1 VNKKQP
7 EDLNTKAQS
16 SDSSAG
22 PIQTECVRFESAWK
36 SGTRPKLE
44 EFLAGWDEPERS
56 KLLCELLLL
65 ELDFISADGET
76 LAPQFYAN
84 RFPDHQD
91 VIADVFSN
99 WSSSRADDTLAEFGN
114 TTLVMQSQFAEL
126 RMHAQGGLGVVYR
139 AGERELSRDVAIK
152 FIRSTLA
159 ENTDCRNRFRTEA
172 EITSRLEHPGVVP
185 VYGFGT
191 GSDGNL
197 FYAMRFIEGDT
208 LDEAIGR
215 YHDAKTKEA
224 TSRDTREF
232 ELRELL
238 GRFVALC
245 KTIAYAHNRGIVHRD
260 IKPENVMLGRYGETI
275 VIDWGLAIPVDRQGV
290 FKQSGEQTLMP
301 SSGSSSS
308 TDTGGIA
315 GTPAYMSPEQVSGRS
330 ELTPASD
337 IYSLGVTLY
346 KIMLGKV
353 PFTGKLDQI
362 WEGIREGNYEPPT
375 KIDRSLSQALE
386 AICAKAMS
394 LHPRDRYTTALDLA
408 GEIESYL
415 ADTPVTAFTEPI
427 STRLARWS
435 RRHRIL
441 SQGILVGLL
450 LVTLVGVSAAI
461 VFGRLQ
467 SNAVKSQQI
476 EHGLRKHSLSLSA
489 HFAARTMANNVDIR
503 LRILE
508 KEAADP
514 LLRDYLVE
522 INPDPQNRE
531 ASQPLQDWMDKC
543 GERYSH
549 IDPRTWIIYAVD
561 GTQVARYPSKDK
573 NNQLSKT
580 LFSNFAFRDYFNG
593 KGEDEERGFQ
603 WPPLRESKFS
613 VAMESRSSDQDL
625 IVAFS
630 TPIKDQTGDH
640 VIGVIGM
647 TVGLGKF
654 ADLNIDLPAGQK
666 VLLVD
671 TRQYYMRRNAK
682 VDDQRK
688 QSGEGLILHHEDLG
702 DLKSRESLH
711 RLDDATIQRLRSA
724 KREWTSSESG
734 QWMDNLLDA
743 DYHDP
748 VAKKTD
754 GPWLAA
760 FAPVILTARQKDSKA
775 YDTGCFVIVQQEHQ
789 PH

>member
-1 VNKKQP
+1 MNKKQP
-7 EDLNTKAQS
+7 DEVNRETLS
-16 SDSSAG
+16 G
-22 PIQTECVRFESAWK
+22 PIQVECERFSSAWK
-36 SGTRPKLE
+36 ADIRPTLE
-44 EFLAGWDEPERS
+44 EYLVGWEEPERS

-65 ELDFISADGET
+65 ELEFASSDGET
-76 LAPQFYAN
+76 LAPQFYSR

-91 VIADVFSN
+91 VIADVFAQF
-99 WSSSRADDTLAEFGN
+99 SSTLGEDTFIEFGK
-114 TTLVMQSQFAEL
+114 TTLVMQSRFAEL
-126 RMHAQGGLGVVYR
+126 RMHAEGGLGVVFR

-152 FIRSTLA
+152 FIRSTFSD
-159 ENTDCRNRFRTEA
+159 NTECRNRFRMEA

-215 YHDAKTKEA
+215 YHDTKTKEA
-224 TSRDTREF
+224 TSRSTREF
-232 ELRELL
+232 EFREML

-301 SSGSSSS
+301 SFGSGTSS
-308 TDTGGIA
+308 DTGGLA
-315 GTPAYMSPEQVSGRS
+315 GTPAYMSPEQVVGRS

-346 KIMLGKV
+346 KIMLGQV
-353 PFTGKLDQI
+353 PFRGKLDQI
-362 WEGIREGNYEPPT
+362 WESIREGNCERPT
-375 KIDRSLSQALE
+375 KVDRSLSNALE
-386 AICAKAMS
+386 AICAKAMA

-408 GEIESYL
+408 SDIESYL
-415 ADTPVTAFTEPI
+415 ADTPITAFSEPV

-435 RRHRIL
+435 RRHRLL
-441 SQGILVGLL
+441 SQGILFALL
-450 LVTLVGVSAAI
+450 IVTLVGISAAI
-461 VFGRLQ
+461 VMGRLQ
-467 SNAVKSQQI
+467 SNAVESQQV
-476 EHGLRKHSLSLSA
+476 EHQLRKHSLSVSA
-489 HFAARTMANNVDIR
+489 HFAARTIANNVDIR

-508 KEAADP
+508 KEAANP
-514 LLRDYLVE
+514 VLRDYLLE
-522 INPDPQNRE
+522 INPDPQDRA
-531 ASQPLQDWMDKC
+531 ASEPLQAWMNAC
-543 GERYSH
+543 GKRYHQLNS
-549 IDPRTWIIYAVD
+549 RTWIIYSID
-561 GTQVARYPSKDK
+561 GTQVARFPSRDKDNK
-573 NNQLSKT
+573 ISKT
-580 LFSNFAFRDYFNG
+580 LFNNFAFRDYFNG
-593 KGEDEERGFQ
+593 RGEDEERDFRG
-603 WPPLRESKFS
+603 PPLEEPKFS
-613 VAMESRSSDQDL
+613 VAMESKSSDQDL

-630 TPIKDQTGDH
+630 APIKNKAGDN

-647 TVGLGKF
+647 TVELGAF

-671 TRQYYMRRNAK
+671 TRQYYMRRNAQ
-682 VDDQRK
+682 VNDQRK

-702 DLKSRESLH
+702 DLKSRESLL

-724 KREWTSSESG
+724 KSAWTSGTG
-734 QWMDNLLDA
+734 QWMNNLLDA
-743 DYHDP
+743 EYQDP
-748 VAKKTD
+748 VANKSD

-789 PH
+789 SH